1 VIERRARTHSRPCK
15 RLWGTRIDS
24 IDARLPSFGA
34 AVCLLQ
40 LHRIITP
47 VCLVCCCCSAHR
59 QMIARRR
66 TFLLTHHFT

>member
-1 VIERRARTHSRPCK
+1 MIEHRARTHSRPCK
-15 RLWGTRIDS
+15 RLWGTRIGS

-47 VCLVCCCCSAHR
+47 VSAAAAR
-59 QMIARRR
+59 RIGIARR
-66 TFLLTHHFT
+66 TFLLAHHYFT